1 MAGIQA
7 SYNLYENAKMQI
19 QKKEMK
25 IKERNDEIEDRL
37 YNQSLYKS
45 IDTSVKLYLKK
56 MKSQLN
62 SIFDLFDANNNGKIS
77 ADEINLDLVTPELL
91 IIFKPL
97 LVEMEN
103 FGEDLDREE
112 FVESSLAL
120 LEKVDINSRNQG
132 DKNEFENNFDTNWT
146 DTFVGK

>member
-7 SYNLYENAKMQI
+7 SYNLYENAKMQN
-19 QKKEMK
+19 QKKEMR
-25 IKERNDEIEDRL
+25 IKERNDELEDRL

-45 IDTSVKLYLKK
+45 IDNSVKLYLKR
-56 MKSQLN
+56 MKNQLN
-62 SIFDLFDANNNGKIS
+62 TIFDLFDANSNGKIS
-77 ADEINLDLVTPELL
+77 ADEINLDLVSPELL

-112 FVESSLAL
+112 FIQSSLAL
-120 LEKVDINSRNQG
+120 LERVDINSRN
-132 DKNEFENNFDTNWT
+132 
-146 DTFVGK
+146 

>member
-7 SYNLYENAKMQI
+7 SYNLYENAKMQN
-19 QKKEMK
+19 QKKEMR
-25 IKERNDEIEDRL
+25 IKERNDELEDRL

-45 IDTSVKLYLKK
+45 IDNSVKLYLKK
-56 MKSQLN
+56 IKSQLN
-62 SIFDLFDANNNGKIS
+62 TIFDLFDANNNGKIS
-77 ADEINLDLVTPELL
+77 ADEINLDLVSPELL

-112 FVESSLAL
+112 FIESSLAL
-120 LEKVDINSRNQG
+120 LERVDINSRN
-132 DKNEFENNFDTNWT
+132 
-146 DTFVGK
+146 

>member
-62 SIFDLFDANNNGKIS
+62 TIFDLFDANNNGKIS

-120 LEKVDINSRNQG
+120 LEKVDINSRNQVL
-132 DKNEFENNFDTNWT
+132 NH
-146 DTFVGK
+146 GKKV

>member
-45 IDTSVKLYLKK
+45 IDTSVKLYLRK

-62 SIFDLFDANNNGKIS
+62 TIFDLFDANNNGKIS

-120 LEKVDINSRNQG
+120 LEKVDINSRNQVL
-132 DKNEFENNFDTNWT
+132 NY
-146 DTFVGK
+146 GKKV

>member
-62 SIFDLFDANNNGKIS
+62 TIFD
-77 ADEINLDLVTPELL
+77 
-91 IIFKPL
+91 
-97 LVEMEN
+97 
-103 FGEDLDREE
+103 
-112 FVESSLAL
+112 
-120 LEKVDINSRNQG
+120 
-132 DKNEFENNFDTNWT
+132 
-146 DTFVGK
+146 

>member
-62 SIFDLFDANNNGKIS
+62 TIFDLFDANNNGKIS

-120 LEKVDINSRNQG
+120 LEKVDINSRNQVL
-132 DKNEFENNFDTNWT
+132 NY
-146 DTFVGK
+146 GKKV

>member
-1 MAGIQA
+1 MAVIQA

-62 SIFDLFDANNNGKIS
+62 TIFDLFDANNNGKIS

-120 LEKVDINSRNQG
+120 LEKVDINSRNQVL
-132 DKNEFENNFDTNWT
+132 NY
-146 DTFVGK
+146 GKKV

>member
-120 LEKVDINSRNQG
+120 LEKVDINSRNQVL
-132 DKNEFENNFDTNWT
+132 NY
-146 DTFVGK
+146 GKKV